1 MGPAQRLKVVVG
13 VEVRIHDKDSISGSE
28 VETQPPSTCRKKE
41 NPDFIIGV
49 EPVDEFFAL

>member
-13 VEVRIHDKDSISGSE
+13 VEVRIHYENGISGSE

-41 NPDFIIGV
+41 NPDLIISV
-49 EPVDEFFAL
+49 EPVY

>member
-13 VEVRIHDKDSISGSE
+13 VEVRIHYENGISGSE

-41 NPDFIIGV
+41 NPDFIISV
-49 EPVDEFFAL
+49 EPVY